1 VDGDTPLK
9 SILFRIPTVCCYD
22 QTIVDCVDE
31 KEEEEEEKNRPYS
44 LLQLMASYAAE
55 AATTRKPSKQKKR

>member
-31 KEEEEEEKNRPYS
+31 KEEEEEKNRPYS